1 VTAARCCKAREGDV
15 KVLDAMLAVIGT
27 LVPVVLF
34 AIVIIVVT
42 ANIVARNVFGL
53 PFHAAHEIAMLAFA
67 GVVWFGLVGA
77 AIDGQFFGVD
87 YFVDRLPGRLPL
99 YCRIGS
105 RAVVVIC
112 SAAIIYS
119 AWMQIGTARFSRF
132 LTLGWPKWIV
142 SAGLLVS
149 MVLIIVVQMRE
160 ILQLVRG
167 EPVGRTTS

>member
-1 VTAARCCKAREGDV
+1 MKL
-15 KVLDAMLAVIGT
+15 LDAMLAAIGT
-27 LVPVVLF
+27 FVPVVLF
-34 AIVIIVVT
+34 ALVIIVVT
-42 ANIVARNVFGL
+42 ANIIARNVFGL

-87 YFVDRLPGRLPL
+87 YFVDRLPGRWPV
-99 YCRIGS
+99 YCRIFS
-105 RAVVVIC
+105 RVVVVVC
-112 SAAIIYS
+112 SAAIMYS

-149 MVLIIVVQMRE
+149 MALIIVVQVRE
-160 ILQLVRG
+160 IAQIFRG
-167 EPVGRTTS
+167 EHVGRTTS

>member
-1 VTAARCCKAREGDV
+1 M

-27 LVPVVLF
+27 LVPVTLF

-87 YFVDRLPGRLPL
+87 YFVDRMPGRLPS

-149 MVLIIVVQMRE
+149 MVLIIVVQLRE
-160 ILQLVRG
+160 IVRLFRG
-167 EPVGRTTS
+167 ETAGRATL

>member
-1 VTAARCCKAREGDV
+1 MKL
-15 KVLDAMLAVIGT
+15 LDAMLAAIGT
-27 LVPVVLF
+27 FVPVVLF
-34 AIVIIVVT
+34 ALVIIVVT
-42 ANIVARNVFGL
+42 ANIIARNVFGL

-87 YFVDRLPGRLPL
+87 YFVDRLPGRWPI
-99 YCRIGS
+99 YCRIFS
-105 RAVVVIC
+105 RVVVVVC
-112 SAAIIYS
+112 SAAIMYS

-149 MVLIIVVQMRE
+149 MALIIVVQLRE
-160 ILQLVRG
+160 IAQIFRG
-167 EPVGRTTS
+167 EHVGRTTS

>member
-1 VTAARCCKAREGDV
+1 MKL
-15 KVLDAMLAVIGT
+15 LDAMLATIGT
-27 LVPVVLF
+27 FVPVVLF
-34 AIVIIVVT
+34 ALVIIVVT
-42 ANIVARNVFGL
+42 ANIIARNVFGL

-87 YFVDRLPGRLPL
+87 YFVDRLPGRWPV
-99 YCRIGS
+99 YCRIFS
-105 RAVVVIC
+105 RAVVVVC
-112 SAAIIYS
+112 SAAIMYS

-149 MVLIIVVQMRE
+149 MALIIVVQLRE
-160 ILQLVRG
+160 IAQIFRG
-167 EPVGRTTS
+167 EHVGRTTP

>member
-1 VTAARCCKAREGDV
+1 M

-27 LVPVVLF
+27 FVPVVLF

-87 YFVDRLPGRLPL
+87 YFVDRLPGRLPV
-99 YCRIGS
+99 YCRIVS

-132 LTLGWPKWIV
+132 MTLGWPKWIV

-149 MVLIIVVQMRE
+149 MVLVIVVQLRE
-160 ILQLVRG
+160 ILQLLRG